1 MTHKI
6 PTHEATYA
14 RLCAMLL
21 FGRLIPGQAV
31 TIQGLADEID
41 GGMTPVREAIR
52 RLCADGALTHQGN
65 RRISVARLDARQLN
79 ELRFA
84 RLAIE
89 PRIVELAAPS
99 LDTARVSRLSE
110 IDRQLDADIAAG
122 DVLGYLE
129 ANHRFHF
136 TLYEAAGA
144 EVLTAIARGLWLR
157 FGPSL
162 RVVCQSF
169 RSGELPDRHRDA
181 LAAMERGDHAALV
194 NAMRGDIAQGIER
207 VGAAIEAGEI

>member
-1 MTHKI
+1 MTRKI

-31 TIQGLADEID
+31 TIQGLADEIG

-52 RLCADGALTHQGN
+52 RLSAEGALTHQGN
-65 RRISVARLDARQLN
+65 RRISVARLDARQLD
-79 ELRFA
+79 ELRYA

-89 PRIVELAAPS
+89 PRIVELAAPE
-99 LDTARVSRLSE
+99 LDAALVARLAG
-110 IDRQLDADIAAG
+110 IDRQLDAAIAAG

-144 EVLTAIARGLWLR
+144 QVLTAIARGLWLR

-162 RVVCQSF
+162 RVVFQSF
-169 RSGELPDRHRDA
+169 RAGELPDRHRDA
-181 LAAMERGDHAALV
+181 LAAMEGGDHAALV
-194 NAMRGDIAQGIER
+194 AAMRADINQGIER
-207 VGAAIEAGEI
+207 VGAAIQAGEI

>member
-6 PTHEATYA
+6 PTHESTYS
-14 RLCAMLL
+14 RLCSMLL
-21 FGRLIPGQAV
+21 FGHLIPGQPV
-31 TIQGLADEID
+31 TIQGLADEIG

-52 RLCADGALTHQGN
+52 RLCAEGALTHQGN
-65 RRISVARLDARQLN
+65 RRISVARLDAGQLD

-89 PRIVELAAPS
+89 PRIVELAAPG
-99 LDTARVSRLSE
+99 LDAARIIRLGG
-110 IDRQLDADIAAG
+110 IDRQLDAAIAAD

-136 TLYEAAGA
+136 SLYEIAGA

-169 RSGELPDRHRDA
+169 RAGTLPDRHRDA
-181 LAAMERGDHAALV
+181 LAAMEREDHAGLV
-194 NAMRGDIAQGIER
+194 AAMRADIVQGIER
-207 VGAAIEAGEI
+207 VGAAIQAGEI